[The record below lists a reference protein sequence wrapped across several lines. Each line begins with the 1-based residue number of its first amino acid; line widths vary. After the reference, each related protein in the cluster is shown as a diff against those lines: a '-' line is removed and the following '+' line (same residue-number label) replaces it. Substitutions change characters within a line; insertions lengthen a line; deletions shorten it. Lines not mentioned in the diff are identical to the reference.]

1 MEDFSDYSAPELVK
15 MLGSRFKE
23 YRLRANMTQKEVAEM
38 AGLSV
43 LSVYRFENGTVT
55 NISLSTFLLLMKA
68 VGCIND
74 LNDLMPEQPE
84 SLYLYSKKNKKVQ
97 RVRKVLLW
105 GEEIGRLAWHDA
117 RKTSFFMYNPEFLKG
132 TLDIAPLA
140 ASIHNPL
147 STRAIFGEAE
157 RIYQKLPSF
166 IADSLPDAW
175 GNMLFEQWRRDNR
188 LTERNVTS
196 IEKLA
201 FIGKRGMG
209 ALEFVPEIK
218 RGSLTGQI
226 DIKALADL
234 AEKIALEREKRLSS
248 ESHNARINGRVVK
261 EEDVVNVRI
270 LPDESLTL
278 QSLIAVGTSA
288 GGRQPK
294 GIIAIDR
301 KTGMIRSGQIDVEPN
316 LDYYILKFGDKARS
330 TAELEQTFYEM
341 ALAAGINMMESRLLE
356 VDGVKHF
363 LTKRFD
369 RNETGKLH
377 TQTLAAMDPEADSY
391 EKLFAICRKLHLPE
405 VDCQELY
412 RRMVFNILANN
423 TDDHNKNFTFIMD
436 RQGTWRLSPA
446 YDMTYIFD
454 TGGYLPNKDHCLMIG
469 GKLQGITRDD
479 AVQFARDNGI
489 RRPDAIIRDVAASLK
504 EFRSIATK
512 YGVSDEWTGRVETTI
527 IDHLKAWGEWEED
540 E

>member
-1 MEDFSDYSAPELVK
+1 
-15 MLGSRFKE
+15 
-23 YRLRANMTQKEVAEM
+23 MTEV
-38 AGLSV
+38 L
-43 LSVYRFENGTVT
+43 
-55 NISLSTFLLLMKA
+55 
-68 VGCIND
+68 
-74 LNDLMPEQPE
+74 
-84 SLYLYSKKNKKVQ
+84 
-97 RVRKVLLW
+97 KVLLW
-105 GEEIGRLAWHDA
+105 GQEIGRLAWHDA

-132 TLDIAPLA
+132 TLDISPLV

-175 GNMLFEQWRRDNR
+175 GNMLFEQWRKDNC

-218 RGSLTGQI
+218 RGSMTGQI

-234 AEKIALEREKRLSS
+234 AEKIALERENRLSS
-248 ESHNARINGRVVK
+248 ESHNACINGRVVK
-261 EEDVVNVRI
+261 EEDVVNVSI

-330 TAELEQTFYEM
+330 TAELEQTYYEM
-341 ALAAGINMMESRLLE
+341 AMSAGINMMESRLLD
-356 VDGVKHF
+356 VDGTNHF

-391 EKLFAICRKLHLPE
+391 EKLFAVCRKLHLPE

-436 RQGTWRLSPA
+436 RLGTWRLSPA

-469 GKLQGITRDD
+469 GKLQGITRED
-479 AVQFARDNGI
+479 AIQFARDNGI
-489 RRPDAIIRDVAASLK
+489 RRPDAIIRDVVASLK
-504 EFRSIATK
+504 QFRSIATK
-512 YGVSDEWTGRVETTI
+512 YGVSEQWTGRVETTI
-527 IDHLKAWGEWEED
+527 INHLKAWGEWQEEAVMLELTICGHSVSNIRMEQAYKGNYHLLAEID
-540 E
+540 GKERKFVISKNKEEFLLIEKSGIANLTPELLQAMVEKYFFS

>member
-1 MEDFSDYSAPELVK
+1 M
-15 MLGSRFKE
+15 R
-23 YRLRANMTQKEVAEM
+23 EV
-38 AGLSV
+38 L
-43 LSVYRFENGTVT
+43 
-55 NISLSTFLLLMKA
+55 
-68 VGCIND
+68 
-74 LNDLMPEQPE
+74 
-84 SLYLYSKKNKKVQ
+84 KVF
-97 RVRKVLLW
+97 LW
-105 GEEIGRLAWHDA
+105 GQEIGRLAWHDA

-175 GNMLFEQWRRDNR
+175 GNQLFEQWRKENN

-196 IEKLA
+196 LEKLA

-209 ALEFVPEIK
+209 ALEFVPEIE
-218 RGSLTGQI
+218 RGTISGKI

-234 AEKIALEREKRLSS
+234 AEKIAIERE
-248 ESHNARINGRVVK
+248 
-261 EEDVVNVRI
+261 NVRI

-278 QSLIAVGTSA
+278 QSLIVVGTSA

-301 KTGMIRSGQIDVEPN
+301 ETGELMEQREQSQTCLNSAESRQKSTKGQIRSGQIDVAPN
-316 LDYYILKFGDKARS
+316 LDYYILKFGDKKRS
-330 TAELEQTFYEM
+330 TAELEQTYYEM

-356 VDGVKHF
+356 VDGVNHF

-377 TQTLAAMDPEADSY
+377 TQTLAAMDPEADTY
-391 EKLFAICRKLHLPE
+391 EKLFVVCRKLHLPE

-423 TDDHNKNFTFIMD
+423 TDDHHKNFTFVMN

-454 TGGYLPNKDHCLMIG
+454 TGGYLPNKEHCLMIG
-469 GKLQGITRDD
+469 GKLQDITRDD
-479 AVQFARDNGI
+479 AIQFARDNGI
-489 RRPDAIIRDVAASLK
+489 RRPDAIIRDVVASLK
-504 EFRSIATK
+504 QFREIATK
-512 YGVSDEWTGRVETTI
+512 YGVSEQWTGRVEATI
-527 IDHLKAWGEWEED
+527 IDHLKSWGEWNEETAMSAITINGHIVSNIRIEQAYKGNFHLLATIDGQERKYVIGKNKEEYTLIEKTGIANLTD
-540 E
+540 EQLNSMVEKYFKL